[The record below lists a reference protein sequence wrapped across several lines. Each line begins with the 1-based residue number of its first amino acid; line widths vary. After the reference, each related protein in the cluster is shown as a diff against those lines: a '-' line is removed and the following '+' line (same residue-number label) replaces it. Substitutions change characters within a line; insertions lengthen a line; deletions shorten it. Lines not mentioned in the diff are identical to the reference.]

1 MALHIQVDETGGEEE
16 HGESG
21 QQHLGQRKFS
31 WGKLVA
37 SVGIAALGVLMILAA
52 VAILAAPNEDAGSSR
67 RLMDFGRLAEPFSV
81 YAVGGGVGFLTTILL
96 VYTISTFKTVT

>member
-37 SVGIAALGVLMILAA
+37 SVGIAALGVLM
-52 VAILAAPNEDAGSSR
+52 ILAAPNEDAGSSR